1 MKTFSVLLLTLV
13 LATGHF
19 AARGSGGF
27 QNAGGKTG
35 RSRRGAS
42 APGVGENRRGR
53 GRTQR
58 YI

>member
-35 RSRRGAS
+35 RSRR
-42 APGVGENRRGR
+42 
-53 GRTQR
+53 
-58 YI
+58 